1 MRAHITYTHTYT
13 QTCLHTHTYT
23 HTHTHACIHTCIHKY
38 THTCTPRYT
47 HTYTRA
53 STHTCTHTHP
63 HAHHMRT
70 CLYIYMPVFPCACVP
85 PHLCDYMPMCLCTY
99 VPAHFSS
106 PFARTARAI
115 HGLWIL
121 NMTSTRLCFG
131 VNHRGIVVSRTTC
144 HDFCRAKM
152 LLRLRP
158 LSFTVHLPTGS
169 LPKRHG
175 GRLVREE
182 VQVWMA

>member
-1 MRAHITYTHTYT
+1 MLTHIH
-13 QTCLHTHTYT
+13 LHTHTHIHAFIQVYTNT
-23 HTHTHACIHTCIHKY
+23 HTHTHAYLDTY
-38 THTCTPRYT
+38 THT
-47 HTYTRA
+47 HVHA
-53 STHTCTHTHP
+53 HTHTHP
-63 HAHHMRT
+63 YARHVHM
-70 CLYIYMPVFPCACVP
+70 CLCIYVPVFPRACVP
-85 PHLCDYMPMCLCTY
+85 PHLRGYMPMYLCTY
-99 VPAHFSS
+99 VPAHSSS

-115 HGLWIL
+115 HGLWNW
-121 NMTSTRLCFG
+121 NMTLTRLCFG
-131 VNHRGIVVSRTTC
+131 VNHRGIGASRTTC

-175 GRLVREE
+175 GRLVLEE